1 MKRITFGLVLLAF
14 LAGPA
19 MRVHAEDKENPYV
32 KTREMQKKESEEAE
46 KQYQRT
52 LQATRGSLPAPVK
65 NDPWANMRD
74 NGGGTNA
81 SKSK

>member
-19 MRVHAEDKENPYV
+19 AYAEDTENPYV
-32 KTREMQKKESEEAE
+32 KTRAMQKKESEEAE
-46 KQYQRT
+46 RQYKRT
-52 LQATRGSLPAPVK
+52 LEATRAATTKPAQ
-65 NDPWANMRD
+65 NDPWSNMR
-74 NGGGTNA
+74 GTDA

>member
-19 MRVHAEDKENPYV
+19 VRVQAEDKENPYV
-32 KTREMQKKESEEAE
+32 KTREMQKKESDAAE
-46 KQYQRT
+46 RQYQRT
-52 LQATRGSLPAPVK
+52 LEATRGSVPAPVK

-74 NGGGTNA
+74 SGGTNA

>member
-14 LAGPA
+14 LAGP
-19 MRVHAEDKENPYV
+19 VYAEDTENPYV
-32 KTREMQKKESEEAE
+32 KTRAMQKKESEAAE
-46 KQYQRT
+46 REYQKT
-52 LQATRGSLPAPVK
+52 LQATRGSLPAPAK

-74 NGGGTNA
+74 NGGTNA

>member
-19 MRVHAEDKENPYV
+19 MRAHAEDKENPYV
-32 KTREMQKKESEEAE
+32 KTRAQQKKESEAAE
-46 KQYQRT
+46 KEYLKT
-52 LQATRGSLPAPVK
+52 LDATRGSLPAPAK
-65 NDPWANMRD
+65 DDPWANMR
-74 NGGGTNA
+74 GGTNA

>member
-19 MRVHAEDKENPYV
+19 VRVHAEDKENPYV
-32 KTREMQKKESEEAE
+32 KAREMQKKESEEAE

-52 LQATRGSLPAPVK
+52 LNATRGALPAPAK

-74 NGGGTNA
+74 SGGTNA

>member
-1 MKRITFGLVLLAF
+1 MKKITFGLVLLAF

-19 MRVHAEDKENPYV
+19 AYAEDTENPYV
-32 KTREMQKKESEEAE
+32 KTRAMQKKESEAAE

-52 LQATRGSLPAPVK
+52 LDATNPALAKPVK
-65 NDPWANMRD
+65 ADPWSNMR
-74 NGGGTNA
+74 GGTDA